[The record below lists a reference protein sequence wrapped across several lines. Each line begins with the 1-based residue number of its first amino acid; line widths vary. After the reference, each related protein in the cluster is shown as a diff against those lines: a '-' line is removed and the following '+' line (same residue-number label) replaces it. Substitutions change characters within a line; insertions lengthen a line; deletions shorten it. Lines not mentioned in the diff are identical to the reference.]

1 MIPAYKYSTVKILW
15 PLPNDYKGVPYE
27 DIYVVAVCNNHKIE
41 PDILIANDVA
51 EMILES
57 PMEVGLYSFYLN
69 RKNENGKVIAQQQAK
84 DFIFVT
90 DVQKEAC
97 NKHGETIALMVTT
110 KDCKPTKLITLDM
123 LAPDVITRLGETHY
137 ILGDN
142 KGTWQEEPM
151 EPYKA
156 NDIVYHL
163 GCAWL
168 CVKDDTT
175 EEPTWYTEDWVY
187 LMGDNAFSID
197 IDSSAGRMFRRGDVE
212 TTLSCKVMFG
222 SFDVTQKVLSRGSVG
237 IEWKRDT
244 GNEVLDNA
252 WRPYMTIPDDQTSIN
267 LRVTN
272 FDVGYDFF
280 DRGKTIFTLDMQI
293 PTSDGYYNLTRTINI
308 KV

>member
-1 MIPAYKYSTVKILW
+1 MQPIEKPELEALIGKIPMNIKQLLRCGKLSIYDIIEILGLSVKVST
-15 PLPNDYKGVPYE
+15 E
-27 DIYVVAVCNNHKIE
+27 DITELKGLVATLTEESKE
-41 PDILIANDVA
+41 PIHL
-51 EMILES
+51 S
-57 PMEVGLYSFYLN
+57 
-69 RKNENGKVIAQQQAK
+69 R
-84 DFIFVT
+84 
-90 DVQKEAC
+90 
-97 NKHGETIALMVTT
+97 
-110 KDCKPTKLITLDM
+110 LDEE
-123 LAPDVITRLGETHY
+123 IIKRLGDKYY
-137 ILGDN
+137 ITSDN
-142 KGTWQEEPM
+142 KGSWSKVPEVA
-151 EPYKA
+151 YKK
-156 NDIVYHL
+156 NDISYHL
-163 GCAWL
+163 GCAWI
-168 CVKDDTT
+168 CVKETT
-175 EEPTWYTEDWVY
+175 DEEPTWYADDWVY

-267 LRVTN
+267 LRITN

-280 DRGKTIFTLDMQI
+280 DRGKATFMLDMQI